1 MKKYLVLLLMFTFLI
16 AGCSSGKSTTSNS
29 GGEGVKELTLWSVE
43 TDRRPFVEKSI
54 EKFNASHKDIQIKA
68 EFFEDEAYKTKM
80 KVALAGNKMPDLFT
94 YWSGETFKTLVDAG
108 AVGDITEHLNQD
120 ASFKENMLPGGW
132 DAYTFDGKTYGIPYS
147 LNSVALW
154 YNKEI
159 FEKNG
164 LTPPKTY
171 DELLEVVDKLNA
183 KNITPITV
191 AGKDRWPILHWYAYL
206 AQRIGGAEPFDK
218 AKSGETNFAEKSF
231 VEAGEKLKE
240 LAIEKKG
247 FVNGFLGLDYAAAAS
262 IFTSGK
268 AAMYLQGD
276 WAISEFVKDEAFT
289 KKVGFVPF
297 PVVEGGKG
305 EQQIFHGGFGNGYAI
320 SAKTDQDAAYEA
332 IKFLSSAEERKPI
345 AEELGV
351 TSAMANVELDQ
362 SNMNPLAYE
371 YLTYISENAKGFFG
385 YYDQQLDPK
394 RADQFMNI
402 TSAIVGKPDVDVKK
416 ELESIQK

>member
-1 MKKYLVLLLMFTFLI
+1 MKKYLALLLMFTFLI
-16 AGCSSGKSTTSNS
+16 AGCSNKSATSDSGD
-29 GGEGVKELTLWSVE
+29 EGVKELTLWSVE
-43 TDRRPFVEKSI
+43 TDRKPFVEKSI

-108 AVGDITEHLNQD
+108 AVGDITEYLNQD

-191 AGKDRWPILHWYAYL
+191 AGKDRWPVLHWYAYL
-206 AQRIGGAEPFDK
+206 AQRIGGTEPFDK
-218 AKSGETNFAEKSF
+218 AKSGETNFAEESF

-247 FVNGFLGLDYAAAAS
+247 FVNGFLGLDYAAAGS

-276 WAISEFVKDEAFT
+276 WAISEFVKDEAFA

-320 SAKTDQDAAYEA
+320 SAKADQAAAFEA
-332 IKFLSSAEERKPI
+332 IKFLSSAQERKPI

-351 TSAMANVELDQ
+351 TSAMANIELDQ

-371 YLTYISENAKGFFG
+371 YLTYISENAQGFFG

-402 TSAIVGKPDVDVKK
+402 TSAIVGKSDVDVKK